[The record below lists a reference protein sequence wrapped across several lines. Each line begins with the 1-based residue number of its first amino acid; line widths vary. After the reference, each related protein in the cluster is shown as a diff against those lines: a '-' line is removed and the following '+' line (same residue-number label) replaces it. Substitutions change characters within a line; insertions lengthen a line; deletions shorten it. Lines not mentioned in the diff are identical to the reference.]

1 VNITV
6 LGATGRTGRPLVAEL
21 LARGHRVTA
30 LVRHPM
36 TYAAPVGVVVVA
48 GDSRDAAAV
57 AAAVAGAG
65 AVVSAL
71 GPVQKDGSLHRD
83 TAQVLIPVMTEHG
96 VRRFVGVSGAGIDV
110 PGDAKNRGARAISW
124 AIRTFGGEVARDKQ
138 QEYALYAASDLD
150 WTLVRPP
157 RLTDGPR
164 TGSVDH
170 EAHRSLRATTL
181 SRADL
186 AVFLVAVIEQHLYP
200 RAAPFAASRK
210 PT

>member
-6 LGATGRTGRPLVAEL
+6 LGATGRTGRPLVEEF

-30 LVRHPM
+30 LVRDPA
-36 TYAAPVGVVVVA
+36 TYAAPEGVTVVA
-48 GDSRDAAAV
+48 GHSRDAAALSV
-57 AAAVAGAG
+57 AAVGAD

-71 GPVQKDGSLHRD
+71 GPVAKDATLHRD
-83 TAQVLIPVMTEHG
+83 TARALIPVMTEHG
-96 VRRFVGVSGAGIDV
+96 VHRFVGVSGAGIDV
-110 PGDAKNRGARAISW
+110 PGDAKNRSARAISW
-124 AIRTFGGEVARDKQ
+124 AIRTFGGEVARDKLE
-138 QEYALYAASDLD
+138 EYALYAASDLD

-170 EAHRSLRATTL
+170 DAHQSLRATTL

-186 AVFLVAVIEQHLYP
+186 AVFLVDVTEGDLYP